1 MFCTN
6 CGTNVV
12 AGSAHCTNC
21 GTRMEGVGAAA
32 AIVGN
37 VARTTYAAMDQ
48 EFKKSLFLGGGSM
61 FASILA
67 ILLAGPASILLIL
80 LIPATIVLGI
90 MALNAGREQSNRAGY
105 HLGMIGL
112 TAGAVM
118 LYMLLTAY
126 AAKSMAQ
133 SMAQSAM
140 GGMFGG

>member
-6 CGTNVV
+6 CGTNVA

-37 VARTTYAAMDQ
+37 VARSTYAAMDQ
-48 EFKKSLFLGGGSM
+48 DFKKSLFLGGGSM
-61 FASILA
+61 FASFLT
-67 ILLAGPASILLIL
+67 ILLARPAAILLIL

-112 TAGAVM
+112 TVGTVM
-118 LYMLLTAY
+118 LYLLLMLYAVGSAVQ
-126 AAKSMAQ
+126 AAKQ
-133 SMAQSAM
+133 SVM
-140 GGMFGG
+140 GGLFGG

>member
-32 AIVGN
+32 TIVGN

-48 EFKKSLFLGGGSM
+48 DFKKSLFLGGGSM
-61 FASILA
+61 FASILS
-67 ILLAGPASILLIL
+67 ILLAGPAGILLIL

-90 MALNAGREQSNRAGY
+90 MALNSGRDLSNRAGY

-118 LYMLLTAY
+118 LYMLLMAY
-126 AAKSMAQ
+126 AAKSI
-133 SMAQSAM
+133 AQSAM
-140 GGMFGG
+140 GSMFGG